1 MIIKLRVFLQQ
12 PFPFEMSIRQIA
24 LSLIGVGL
32 FVSLFLVI
40 FQPFGSGEY
49 IREGRI
55 WILWGYGFVTSLVL
69 LFDILL
75 LPRIF
80 PRIFNETKWNVFRG
94 ICFQFWHIISI
105 GTANI
110 LYSNYIGGKQIS
122 VSVALGFFL
131 ETLSVGFFPITI
143 SVVSIYSYLLKK
155 YVESTKKINERIVS
169 FENQREE
176 AAERSQKIVI
186 TSETGKEKIEIN
198 LKDLLFI
205 KSIDNYVEVYLADR
219 DNIEI
224 ILLRSSLKRIEE
236 NLKSYPFLFRCHRTY
251 LINVNN
257 ISSVTGN
264 SQGYKLIFKG
274 VEYSIPVSRSY
285 SKILLKLTA

>member
-1 MIIKLRVFLQQ
+1 MINKLRVFLQQ
-12 PFPFEMSIRQIA
+12 PFPFEVPIKQIG

-49 IREGRI
+49 IREGRT

-69 LFDILL
+69 LFDMLL

-80 PRIFNETKWNVFRG
+80 PGIFNETKWNVFRG

-110 LYSNYIGGKQIS
+110 LYSNYIGGKEIN
-122 VSVALGFFL
+122 VSAVLDFFL
-131 ETLSVGFFPITI
+131 ITLSIGFFPITI
-143 SVVSIYSYLLKK
+143 SVVSIHYYLLKK
-155 YVESTKKINERIVS
+155 NVESTKKINERIVS
-169 FENQREE
+169 FENHREE
-176 AAERSQKIVI
+176 AAEKPQKIVI

-205 KSIDNYVEVYLADR
+205 KSIDNYVEVYRADR

-236 NLKSYPFLFRCHRTY
+236 NLKSYPFLFKCHRTY

-257 ISSVTGN
+257 ISKVTGN
-264 SQGYKLIFKG
+264 SQGYRLIFKG

-285 SKILLKLTA
+285 SKILLKLIV

>member
-12 PFPFEMSIRQIA
+12 PFPFEISIRQIV

-49 IREGRI
+49 IREGRT

-69 LFDILL
+69 FFDMLL

-80 PRIFNETKWNVFRG
+80 PRIFNETKWNVIRG

-110 LYSNYIGGKQIS
+110 LYSNSIAGKEIS
-122 VSVALGFFL
+122 VFAVLGFFL
-131 ETLSVGFFPITI
+131 QTLSIGFFPITI
-143 SVVSIYSYLLKK
+143 SVVSIHYYLLKK
-155 YVESTKKINERIVS
+155 YVDSTKKINERIDL

-176 AAERSQKIVI
+176 AAEKPQKIGI

-205 KSIDNYVEVYLADR
+205 KSIDNYVEVYRADR

-257 ISSVTGN
+257 ISKVTGN

-285 SKILLKLTA
+285 SKILLKLIV